1 MVSSVSSAIRS
12 FSDHTGDPFPHLF
25 LIFDISSINTVF
37 SQYVK
42 NHKNFLL
49 LWFLH
54 RRDLFQKRSIYFFI
68 GIFYILVLTLWKIK
82 DIIFNIIINGI
93 IRHKCRFMK
102 TNKLLYIIL
111 QFNMIFSTI

>member
-82 DIIFNIIINGI
+82 DIILSITVMEYRYNKRIFIKII
-93 IRHKCRFMK
+93 
-102 TNKLLYIIL
+102 KLIEKG
-111 QFNMIFSTI
+111 TI